1 MSKQITN
8 SQVTRELLSH
18 LEETFAQVKGIYL
31 DRGTSLL
38 ETLATLSAAEASKSF
53 TKSGS
58 GTTIAGHVAHV
69 RFYLKVMIDY
79 MAGQKNQTLDWKQS
93 WLVKTVD
100 ERQWKHLQKDL
111 HSDYEQIRDS
121 WSSSIDWAGEDQIGA
136 AVAVL
141 VHTAY
146 HLGSIRQLSQF
157 AKS

>member
-18 LEETFAQVKGIYL
+18 LEETFVQVKGIYL

-38 ETLATLSAAEASKSF
+38 ETLATLSAAEASKSL
-53 TKSGS
+53 TKS
-58 GTTIAGHVAHV
+58 GTTIAGHAAHV
-69 RFYLKVMIDY
+69 RLYLKVMIDY
-79 MAGQKNQTLDWKQS
+79 MAGQKNQSLDWKQS

-100 ERQWKHLQKDL
+100 EAQWRQLQNEL
-111 HSDYEQIRDS
+111 HRDYEQIHDS
-121 WSSSIDWAGEDQIGA
+121 WSSSMDWAEEDQIGA
-136 AVAVL
+136 AVAIL

-146 HLGSIRQLSQF
+146 HLGSIRLLLQL

>member
-8 SQVTRELLSH
+8 PQIARELLSH

-38 ETLATLSAAEASKSF
+38 ESLATLSAAEASKSL
-53 TKSGS
+53 TKS
-58 GTTIAGHVAHV
+58 GTTIAGHAAHV

-79 MAGQKNQTLDWKQS
+79 MAGQKNQSLDWKQS

-100 ERQWKHLQKDL
+100 EAQWRQLQNEL
-111 HSDYEQIRDS
+111 HRDYEQIHDS
-121 WSSSIDWAGEDQIGA
+121 WNSSMDWAEEDQIGA
-136 AVAVL
+136 AVAIS

-146 HLGSIRQLSQF
+146 HLGSLRQLLQL